1 MSTLDTI
8 DVEKENLSAH
18 VDLCAQRYQSLDE
31 RLTKIEGK
39 FEELQN
45 LIQSGHESMTK
56 ILIGTA
62 GTVLTGILGLVVVI
76 LQK

>member
-8 DVEKENLSAH
+8 EIEKENLSAH
-18 VDLCAQRYQSLDE
+18 VDLCAQRYQSLDD

-39 FEELQN
+39 FTELQE

-56 ILIGTA
+56 IMIGTA
-62 GTVLTGILGLVVVI
+62 GTVLTGVLGLVVVV

>member
-8 DVEKENLSAH
+8 EIEKENLSAH
-18 VDLCAQRYQSLDE
+18 VDLCAQRYQSLDD

-39 FEELQN
+39 FTELQE

-56 ILIGTA
+56 IMIGTA

>member
-8 DVEKENLSAH
+8 EIEKDYLSAH
-18 VDLCAQRYQSLDE
+18 VDLCAQRYQSLDD
-31 RLTKIEGK
+31 RLTKVEGK
-39 FEELQN
+39 FTELQE

-56 ILIGTA
+56 IMIGTA
-62 GTVLTGILGLVVVI
+62 GTVLTGVLGLVVVV